1 MYSKIMSIGFT
12 SSIFSLI
19 ISTLMLFGML
29 FILVFSLYFKVPS
42 MVEFFNFILS
52 LINLTSPSI
61 LLSFSSIL
69 EAYTVILRLMLPFI
83 LTLLAK
89 MNTSRPNLASS
100 FMVTLLPRIRVSFVT
115 SPFISVLFPRIICY
129 SLSPF
134 VST

>member
-19 ISTLMLFGML
+19 ISTLMLLGML

-61 LLSFSSIL
+61 LLSFSSIP

-100 FMVTLLPRIRVSFVT
+100 FMVTLLPRMRVSFVT
-115 SPFISVLFPRIICY
+115 SPFISILFPRII
-129 SLSPF
+129 
-134 VST
+134 